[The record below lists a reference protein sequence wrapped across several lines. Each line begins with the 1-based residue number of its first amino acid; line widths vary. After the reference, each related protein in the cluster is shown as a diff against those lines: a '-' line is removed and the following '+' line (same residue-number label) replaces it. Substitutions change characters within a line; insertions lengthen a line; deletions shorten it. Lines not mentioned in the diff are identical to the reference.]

1 MLGNSNDE
9 TDTASPNEQ
18 NLSAEILARNQM
30 ATDNEVLIG
39 KVLVQI
45 SKLKIIWYKTLKK
58 LKLIDDF
65 KDILSE
71 FGILAQCEAD
81 NSDFNDE
88 LDLRDEEQSLS
99 YESGNIKN
107 LPHLRK

>member
-1 MLGNSNDE
+1 MKCNVENPANGKKSELHDKFLEIFQDPQAAEIAYAKVLGNSFAKRFGDWEFNHKN
-9 TDTASPNEQ
+9 P
-18 NLSAEILARNQM
+18 M

-58 LKLIDDF
+58 LKLIHDF

-71 FGILAQCEAD
+71 FGILA
-81 NSDFNDE
+81 
-88 LDLRDEEQSLS
+88 
-99 YESGNIKN
+99 
-107 LPHLRK
+107 

>member
-18 NLSAEILARNQM
+18 QNLSAEMLARNQM

-71 FGILAQCEAD
+71 LGILA
-81 NSDFNDE
+81 
-88 LDLRDEEQSLS
+88 
-99 YESGNIKN
+99 
-107 LPHLRK
+107 

>member
-18 NLSAEILARNQM
+18 NLSAEMLARNQM

-71 FGILAQCEAD
+71 FGILA
-81 NSDFNDE
+81 
-88 LDLRDEEQSLS
+88 
-99 YESGNIKN
+99 
-107 LPHLRK
+107 